1 VIPQAPLTLE
11 QKELHNAFIEKL
23 TSEWTQPEELRE
35 MFSKPLPPRIGQVR
49 TTISRVKSGLSM
61 LWPKYTLNLSDSNKF
76 LLAGKKKSGSAT
88 SKYVISSNQNQ
99 MEKNSGGY
107 LGKVRSNFLGTE
119 FTIFD
124 NGKGPKKAEQQKNNL
139 RTQQGVVQY
148 ETNVLG
154 SKGPRRMKVLLPNV
168 DLQGQQHSWRPLD
181 VSSRPANWC
190 RTSTRSRS
198 SSRSTT
204 RRTSCSSST
213 SRPSGTSVSASVT
226 NNLCVLRGQRCKPLY

>member
-88 SKYVISSNQNQ
+88 SKYVISSNSNQ

-168 DLQGQQHSWRPLD
+168 DLQGQQH
-181 VSSRPANWC
+181 
-190 RTSTRSRS
+190 
-198 SSRSTT
+198 
-204 RRTSCSSST
+204 
-213 SRPSGTSVSASVT
+213 
-226 NNLCVLRGQRCKPLY
+226 